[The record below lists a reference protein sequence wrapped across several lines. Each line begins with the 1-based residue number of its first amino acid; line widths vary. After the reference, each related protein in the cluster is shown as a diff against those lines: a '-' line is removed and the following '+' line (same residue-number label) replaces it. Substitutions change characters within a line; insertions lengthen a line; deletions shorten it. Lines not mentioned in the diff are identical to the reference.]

1 MKLVKISVTIAILFF
16 MLFPMS
22 IAWANGEAPDLPGD
36 RNGDLGNGDNGNGG
50 ANGDGGGGD
59 LGPFPD
65 PDPSNPVVNKVSS
78 AGTTP
83 PWCVSKLCFNPSYFL
98 GGGELTLEQDGDTVK
113 ISITGNVVTNG
124 QLSLPLPQGADP
136 NKCTFFLGE
145 FAQPNTV
152 FPGNDGNVF
161 AYIGQPPESI
171 SGTWSVKC
179 DN

>member
-1 MKLVKISVTIAILFF
+1 MKLVKISMIIAILLF

-22 IAWANGEAPDLPGD
+22 IVWANGEAPDLPPGD
-36 RNGDLGNGDNGNGG
+36 RNGDLGNGDAGG
-50 ANGDGGGGD
+50 NGDGGGGD
-59 LGPFPD
+59 PGPFPD
-65 PDPSNPVVNKVSS
+65 PNPSNPVVNKVTS
-78 AGTTP
+78 AGP
-83 PWCVSKLCFNPSYFL
+83 APWCVSTLCFNPSYFL
-98 GGGELTLEQDGDTVK
+98 GDGELTLEQDGDTVI
-113 ISITGNVVTNG
+113 ISITGNVITNG

-136 NKCTFFLGE
+136 NKCTFLLDE
-145 FAQPNTV
+145 FEQPNTV